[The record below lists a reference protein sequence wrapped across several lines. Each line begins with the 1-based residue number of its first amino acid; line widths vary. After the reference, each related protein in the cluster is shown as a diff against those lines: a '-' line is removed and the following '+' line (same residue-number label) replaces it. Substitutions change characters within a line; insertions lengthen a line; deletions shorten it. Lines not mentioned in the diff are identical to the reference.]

1 MNDPTTEN
9 NGNGDLMAGE
19 YVLGVL
25 NAERHAEAQARIARD
40 RAFAAQVA
48 AWEDRLTPLTEDVAP
63 VAVPSH
69 VWRRIEVALFGPE
82 PQKRGLWDSLPFWR
96 WLGAG
101 ASATAAALVAVV
113 LTMSPPQTAPSL
125 VAALQASSSDPSY
138 VVKVDGASGNLV
150 IRPGSGKPGCKPG
163 ARTLADPGGRCAA
176 LARPDP
182 RGGGDHDRDSSRPRL
197 TRRPRC
203 IARDQPGTPGR
214 LADRAADGS
223 GDRRRKAAKD
233 LT

>member
-1 MNDPTTEN
+1 MSDPTTEN
-9 NGNGDLMAGE
+9 GGNGDLMAGE

-113 LTMSPPQTAPSL
+113 LTMSPPQTGPSL
-125 VAALQASSSDPSY
+125 VAALQASSSGPSY

-150 IRPGSGKPGCKPG
+150 IRPV
-163 ARTLADPGGRCAA
+163 AA
-176 LARPDP
+176 SPDA
-182 RGGGDHDRDSSRPRL
+182 SRVPEL
-197 TRRPRC
+197 WLIP
-203 IARDQPGTPGR
+203 
-214 LADRAADGS
+214 ADGVPRS
-223 GDRRRKAAKD
+223 LGLIREAAETTIEIPQD
-233 LT
+233 LASLAGPDASLAISLEPQGGSPTGQPTGPVIAAGKLQKI